1 MRMNRWVI
9 LAGYALLAASTQ
21 LLWLAYAPI
30 TTQTHRIMGVSSGA
44 VGDLAVI
51 FPLMYVILALP
62 AGRRLDASFGRA
74 LSLGAILTAAGGLL
88 RLAGPSSY
96 GWAVA
101 GQFVIAAGQP
111 FVLNAITK
119 VAARYF
125 PAKDRTVA
133 ISIGSVSLFAG
144 ILAAVL
150 TGGPLLHAGG
160 LTLLLWVQAIVA
172 VLAAGWVLAAVRVP
186 AAFPGDP
193 SVAVSLRWLRG
204 DRFIWLLAGLLF
216 VGMGVFN
223 AVATWL
229 DSILTHF
236 GHGGASGYLI
246 AIMTVGGIAGGAL
259 LPDVVARRGQRRRM
273 LEIAVVVSAAA
284 FAVMAVAHSPAVG
297 GVVLFVA
304 GFFLL
309 AGLPVVL
316 DWSELHAGPERPP
329 FHHHDAPCIEPRHRP
344 RAPRTLGEEALEQP
358 RRPHFPIARD
368 QIAHVTRGA
377 TRVLECARQ
386 LQRAKHLLQVAA
398 ITLEGGPETLRGL
411 GAEQLVGNRYVPLA
425 QLRDLR
431 AHPLIVALGE
441 RHQAQQRIG
450 DAAAG

>member
-1 MRMNRWVI
+1 VSTQGTASVRMNRWVI

-30 TTQTHRIMGVSSGA
+30 TTQTHKIMGVSQGA

-51 FPLMYVILALP
+51 FPLMYVVLALP
-62 AGRRLDASFGRA
+62 AGRWLDVSFARA
-74 LSLGAILTAAGGLL
+74 LGLGAVLTAGGGLL

-111 FVLNAITK
+111 FVLNSITK

-125 PAKDRTVA
+125 PAKERTVA
-133 ISIGSVSLFAG
+133 ISIGSVALFVG

-150 TGGPLLHAGG
+150 SGGPLLHAGG
-160 LTLLLWVQAIVA
+160 LSLLLWVQAIVA
-172 VLAAGWVLAAVRVP
+172 VIAAAWVLAAIRSP

-246 AIMTVGGIAGGAL
+246 AIMTAGGIAGGAL
-259 LPDVVARRGQRRRM
+259 LPDIVARRDQRRGM
-273 LEIAVVVSAAA
+273 LEVAVVVSAVA
-284 FAVMAVAHSPAVG
+284 FAVMAVVHSPAVG

-316 DWSELHAGPERPP
+316 DWSELHAGPER
-329 FHHHDAPCIEPRHRP
+329 A
-344 RAPRTLGEEALEQP
+344 G
-358 RRPHFPIARD
+358 
-368 QIAHVTRGA
+368 
-377 TRVLECARQ
+377 
-386 LQRAKHLLQVAA
+386 
-398 ITLEGGPETLRGL
+398 
-411 GAEQLVGNRYVPLA
+411 
-425 QLRDLR
+425 
-431 AHPLIVALGE
+431 
-441 RHQAQQRIG
+441 
-450 DAAAG
+450 AAAGFLLLAGNLGGVILALIVQAVVGSPYLSLGVLSVVCLAGLALATKLPARGPAATTEAATPEAGTPEGAAQ